1 MKVLHISLKPV
12 YPKVDGGCVAIDNF
26 LKLLEIQFGTLDHIC
41 ISTPKHPFQEANY
54 STELS
59 KDIQLLRHFE
69 INTAVDPFKLI
80 QSLLTDNNYQT
91 DRFYS
96 EEMNDYLLSVAQR
109 YDYVFLESIYLLPY
123 QEALSGAKKIIVR
136 THNAEHRIWASKSE
150 ASNNPL
156 KKIVFSR
163 LSKKLRAYELD
174 NLNKADGLIH
184 ISNNDHD
191 IFKLLLPNVP
201 QVTIPLAIKKEELI
215 TPGNFDFSA
224 INIGFLGAADWQPN
238 FDAIQNLNKIIFP
251 AILEK
256 YENAQLFIGGHKTE
270 SIHSRYPSV
279 TNLGTLKNTHELFDR
294 IDLFLVPLTSGSGLK
309 IKVVEAI
316 CKGKIVI
323 GSAIAFEG
331 LDFLPNNRIAET
343 TEDYLKHIDTI
354 LTNQQLK
361 EEVNKQQEALL
372 QYFGQETLTAK
383 LNAFINE

>member
-26 LKLLEIQFGTLDHIC
+26 LNLLEIQFGTVDHIC
-41 ISTPKHPFQEANY
+41 ISTPKHPFQKNSYAA
-54 STELS
+54 ELS
-59 KDIQLLRHFE
+59 KNIQLLRHFE

-80 QSLLTDNNYQT
+80 QSLLTENNYQT

-96 EEMNDYLLSVAQR
+96 EAMNNYLLSVAGN

-123 QEALSGAKKIIVR
+123 LEALSEAKKIIVR

-150 ASNNPL
+150 AANNPL

-163 LSKKLRAYELD
+163 LSKKLRAYELE
-174 NLNKADGLIH
+174 NLNKVDGLIH
-184 ISNNDHD
+184 ISNDD
-191 IFKLLLPNVP
+191 YEIFRLLIPNIP
-201 QVTIPLAIKKEELI
+201 QTTIPLAIRKEELL

-224 INIGFLGAADWQPN
+224 INMGFLGSANWQPN
-238 FDAIQNLNKIIFP
+238 SDAIQALNKTIFP

-256 YENAQLFIGGHKTE
+256 YKNARLFIGGYKTE
-270 SIHSRYPSV
+270 NIHPEHPAV
-279 TNLGTLKNTHELFDR
+279 INLGTLKNTNELLDK
-294 IDLFLVPLTSGSGLK
+294 ISLFLVPLTSGSGLK

-331 LDFLPNNRIAET
+331 LDFLPNNRIAKT
-343 TEDYLKHIDTI
+343 TEDYLQHIGNI

-361 EEVNKQQEALL
+361 DEVSKQQDALL

-383 LNAFINE
+383 LNTFVNE